1 MWIPEEVHQDT
12 NSSWIGRNCLEN
24 FVCVLTNMYTI
35 ISLDNIVKDDL
46 KSIFGASSK
55 IQQFPKLNFKIF
67 LKSTL
72 RFSV

>member
-1 MWIPEEVHQDT
+1 
-12 NSSWIGRNCLEN
+12 
-24 FVCVLTNMYTI
+24 MYTI

>member
-1 MWIPEEVHQDT
+1 MWIPEEVHQVT

-35 ISLDNIVKDDL
+35 ISLDNILKDDL